1 MALYNFL
8 ILDFRID
15 KMSNFIKK
23 TLADYFKELANL
35 GYEAVEWV
43 ISGAII
49 GTSVGLLMVAF
60 RIALI
65 KFSDMTAP
73 AFNNLFS
80 TLLLPTLG
88 LFLAG
93 IIIHK
98 VPIASGHGTN
108 HIIRAILRN
117 KPIKIVTLPAKF
129 IATILT
135 LCMGGS
141 GGREGPALQ
150 MATSIGEKVSQ
161 ILKLKTIPREYVVI
175 SAVSASFGAM
185 FHAPIAGAVFG
196 CEVLLLRGIKYAP
209 LLTCMFSSLFAFFIS
224 WLFQPRPLLVIPAQ
238 LLKYQIS
245 ATHVPLFVVFGLM
258 IGIVGPL
265 YIGVF
270 RGMQKLFDNIKIKI
284 YFRTAIGGFLTGLVI
299 WFVHSYTNGNYTVR
313 GMSTMSLAL
322 ILRQAWQIPISV
334 LLIVMIGKMIATNLT
349 VGSGASGGLV
359 MPTLFFGACLGILL
373 ARLIGFNA
381 IVLGA
386 TGMLGFFGAV
396 AHVPVAMTFLA
407 VELFNAS
414 FLLPVAIVGLIGSW
428 ILSYHSLYPAVEIP
442 NPEAKLKI

>member
-1 MALYNFL
+1 MLNL
-8 ILDFRID
+8 
-15 KMSNFIKK
+15 IKK
-23 TLADYFKELANL
+23 FLASYFKELVRL
-35 GYEAVEWV
+35 GYEAIEWV
-43 ISGAII
+43 LSGAII
-49 GTSVGLLMVAF
+49 GASVGILMVIF
-60 RIALI
+60 RVSLV
-65 KFSDMTAP
+65 KFSDLTAP
-73 AFNNLFS
+73 AFNNLFT

-93 IIIHK
+93 LIIHK

-108 HIIRAILRN
+108 HIIRAILHH
-117 KPIKIVTLPAKF
+117 KIIKIATLPAKF
-129 IATILT
+129 FATILT

-150 MATSIGEKVSQ
+150 MATTIGEKLSQ

-196 CEVLLLRGIKYAP
+196 CEVLSLRGIKYAP
-209 LLTCMFSSLFAFFIS
+209 LLTCMFSSLFAYFVS
-224 WLFQPRPLLVIPAQ
+224 WLFEPKPLLVIPSQ
-238 LLKYQIS
+238 LLTYKIGAS
-245 ATHVPLFVVFGLM
+245 HVPLFVVFGLM
-258 IGIVGPL
+258 IGVVGPL
-265 YIGVF
+265 YIGAF

-284 YFRTAIGGFLTGLVI
+284 YFKTAIGGFLTGCVI
-299 WFVHSYTNGNYTVR
+299 WFVHTHTNGDYTVR
-313 GMSTMSLAL
+313 GMSTMSLGL
-322 ILRQAWQIPISV
+322 ILRQAWQIPV
-334 LLIVMIGKMIATNLT
+334 YALLIVMIGKMIATNFT

-359 MPTLFFGACLGILL
+359 MPTLFFGACFGILL
-373 ARLIGFNA
+373 ARFVGFNA

-396 AHVPVAMTFLA
+396 AHVPIAMTFLA
-407 VELFNAS
+407 VELFNSS

-442 NPEAKLKI
+442 NPAAKLKI